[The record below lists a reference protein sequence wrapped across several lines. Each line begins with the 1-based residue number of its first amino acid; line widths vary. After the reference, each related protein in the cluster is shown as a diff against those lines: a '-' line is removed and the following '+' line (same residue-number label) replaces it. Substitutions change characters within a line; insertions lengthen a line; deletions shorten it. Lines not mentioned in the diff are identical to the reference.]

1 MLSNKYIFEVS
12 VKDADGDCH
21 LFSTVG
27 ANIND
32 VHYNFNDKLYNGK
45 PVEIIEVT
53 RTTKIVEGY
62 VSDLEL
68 SPYYKPTD
76 DKTIEPESAP
86 MLAPEE

>member
-1 MLSNKYIFEVS
+1 MVSDKYIFEVS
-12 VKDADGDCH
+12 VKDADGNCH

-27 ANIND
+27 ANIDN

-45 PVEIIEVT
+45 PVEIIKVT

-62 VSDLEL
+62 VSNLEL

-76 DKTIEPESAP
+76 YKTIETESAP
-86 MLAPEE
+86 MLGPE